1 MTSGRPENNTPLIE
15 AQGLHTYYGDSHILH
30 GIDITIHKSE
40 TVSLIGRNGMGKT
53 TLLKTLIGVTPPR
66 QGVVKVH
73 GRDVKKMKVHKIIHQ
88 GIAFVPDDR
97 GVFPNLSVHE
107 NLIMAA
113 RPGPSG
119 RDDWSLDRVL
129 DLFPR
134 LKERIEHMGNQLS
147 GGEQQML
154 TIGRALMTNPD
165 LILLDEATEGLSP
178 KLRQSIWSVIRE
190 IKKAG
195 IASVLVDKDI
205 KTLLDISDRNII
217 IEKGTIIYEGGSEK
231 LIAEPEILKK
241 YVGV

>member
-1 MTSGRPENNTPLIE
+1 MTTGSPGNKTPLIE
-15 AQGLHTYYGDSHILH
+15 ARGLHTFYGDSHILH

-53 TLLKTLIGVTPPR
+53 TLLRTLIGFTPPR
-66 QGVVKVH
+66 KGTIKVH
-73 GRDVKKMKVHKIIHQ
+73 GRDIKKTKVHKIVLQ
-88 GIAFVPDDR
+88 GIAYVPDDR
-97 GVFPNLSVHE
+97 GIFPNLSVHE

-113 RPGPSG
+113 RSGPNG
-119 RDDWSLDRVL
+119 RDDWPLSRVL
-129 DLFPR
+129 ELFPR
-134 LKERIEHMGNQLS
+134 LKERLGHMGNQLS

-165 LILLDEATEGLSP
+165 LILLDEATEGLAP
-178 KLRQSIWSVIRE
+178 KLRKIIWTVIRQ

-195 IASVLVDKDI
+195 IATIIVDKDI

-217 IEKGTIIYEGGSEK
+217 IEKGKIIYEGGSDR
-231 LIAEPEILKK
+231 LIKEPEILKK

>member
-1 MTSGRPENNTPLIE
+1 MTTGSPGDNTPLIE
-15 AQGLHTYYGDSHILH
+15 ARGLHTFYGDSHILH

-53 TLLKTLIGVTPPR
+53 TLLRTLINLTPPK
-66 QGVVKVH
+66 QGSVKIH
-73 GRDVKKMKVHKIIHQ
+73 GRDIKKTKVHKIVHQ
-88 GIAFVPDDR
+88 GIAYVPDDR
-97 GVFPNLSVHE
+97 GIFPNLSVHE

-113 RPGPSG
+113 RSGPSG
-119 RDDWSLDRVL
+119 RDDWPLNRVL

-165 LILLDEATEGLSP
+165 LILLDEATEGLAP
-178 KLRQSIWSVIRE
+178 KLRQIIWTVVRE

-195 IASVLVDKDI
+195 IATVIVDKDI

-217 IEKGTIIYEGGSEK
+217 IEKGKIIYEGGSDK
-231 LIAEPEILKK
+231 LIEEPEILKK

>member
-1 MTSGRPENNTPLIE
+1 MTSGSSENNTPLIE
-15 AQGLHTYYGDSHILH
+15 AEGLHTYYGDSHILH
-30 GIDITIHKSE
+30 GIDITIHQSE

-53 TLLKTLIGVTPPR
+53 TLLKTLLGITPPR
-66 QGVVKVH
+66 QGIVKVH
-73 GRDVKKMKVHKIIHQ
+73 GRDVKKFKVHKIIHQ
-88 GIAFVPDDR
+88 GIAYVPDDR
-97 GVFPNLSVHE
+97 GIFPNLSVHE

-113 RPGPSG
+113 RPGPGG

-134 LKERIEHMGNQLS
+134 LKERIAHMGNQLS

-178 KLRQSIWSVIRE
+178 KLRQSIWSVIRQ

-195 IASVLVDKDI
+195 IASVIVDKDI
-205 KTLLDISDRNII
+205 KTLLNISDRNII
-217 IEKGTIIYEGGSEK
+217 IEKGAIIYEGGSEK

>member
-1 MTSGRPENNTPLIE
+1 MYLMTG
-15 AQGLHTYYGDSHILH
+15 G
-30 GIDITIHKSE
+30 
-40 TVSLIGRNGMGKT
+40 
-53 TLLKTLIGVTPPR
+53 
-66 QGVVKVH
+66 
-73 GRDVKKMKVHKIIHQ
+73 
-88 GIAFVPDDR
+88 F
-97 GVFPNLSVHE
+97 FPNLSVHE

-113 RPGPSG
+113 RSGPDG
-119 RDDWSLDRVL
+119 RDDWPLDRVL

-165 LILLDEATEGLSP
+165 LILLDEATEGLAP
-178 KLRQSIWSVIRE
+178 KLRKIIWTVVRQ

-195 IASVLVDKDI
+195 IATVIVDKDI

-217 IEKGTIIYEGGSEK
+217 IEKGKIIYEGDSDR
-231 LIAEPEILKK
+231 LIKEPEILKK